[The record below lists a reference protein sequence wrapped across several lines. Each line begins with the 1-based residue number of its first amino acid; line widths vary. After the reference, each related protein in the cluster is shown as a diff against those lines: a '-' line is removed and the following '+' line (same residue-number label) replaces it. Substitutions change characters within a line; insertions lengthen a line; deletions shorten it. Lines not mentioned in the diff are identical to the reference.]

1 MRRNTGLIMA
11 EKRQYFRIQQD
22 VIFNFK
28 AVSTD
33 CVHQVSAEQHFD
45 HSTTYGLFSQFQ
57 QLDND
62 SNALLQG
69 IRQDNSAIAQYLEV
83 LNKKIN
89 LLSQQMLSKEAV
101 SVNDRDN
108 GKIDLSQGGIA
119 FVNNEPLG
127 IESWIAIKLVFI
139 PAYSAILTYAQIT
152 RNQKL
157 DNGDYLIGA
166 RFHQLNDE
174 EQRVIAKQVI
184 DTQII
189 QKQQSQDLKSKVHH

>member
-1 MRRNTGLIMA
+1 MT

-28 AVSTD
+28 CVSTD
-33 CVHQVSAEQHFD
+33 SIHQISAEQHFD
-45 HSTTYGLFSQFQ
+45 HANTYGLFAQFQ

-83 LNKKIN
+83 LNKKVN
-89 LLSQQMLSKEAV
+89 LLSQQMLAKEAV

-119 FVNNEPLG
+119 FVNHEPLG
-127 IESWIAIKLVFI
+127 IESWIAVKLVFM

-184 DTQII
+184 ETQII
-189 QKQQSQDLKSKVHH
+189 QKQQSQDIKSKVHH